1 MPGIPAA
8 QLVTEIK
15 QAERQAVTTERGQVA
30 TDFGEWVFCGHP
42 MALPQKGFP

>member
-15 QAERQAVTTERGQVA
+15 QAEHQAVTTERGQLLGREFAVLS
-30 TDFGEWVFCGHP
+30 TQW
-42 MALPQKGFP
+42 LPPKGIP